1 MDNTTFDR
9 GGMTICKQ
17 QLFDTIIALYG
28 EERCI
33 HTISTVEYDTKDLQT
48 AIDYTLIPGTT
59 QNRQTTVV
67 RVKNTIATSKAPA
80 VISISQPIY
89 NSNILGEY
97 IVVKLIR
104 FHVPGQ
110 LLVDDTWKGYQKS
123 ELDQTRYG
131 FARLQ
136 YVGDGFSRSLQYIK
150 TQPFTNCDIINVNK
164 DDYIVIRNNAK
175 AIHFAPTIS

>member
-1 MDNTTFDR
+1 MNNTTFDR

-33 HTISTVEYDTKDLQT
+33 HTISTIEYSTENLQT
-48 AIDYTLIPGTT
+48 AIDYTLIPGST
-59 QNRQTTVV
+59 QKKQTTVV

-89 NSNILGEY
+89 DSNILGEY
-97 IVVKLIR
+97 VVVKLIR

-110 LLVDDTWKGYQKS
+110 LLVEDTWKGYQKS

-136 YVGDGFSRSLQYIK
+136 YVGDGFGRSLQYIK
-150 TQPFTNCDIINVNK
+150 THPFTNCDIIDVRK

-175 AIHFAPTIS
+175 AIHFAPTV